1 MFPEKKKI
9 LDLSVSVVSSRDV
22 LDAIESNLTSGE
34 GKRITVAYANAY
46 CAIAA
51 HEDQRLATILNSIEI
66 LHPDGIGVLGA
77 LRFLYG
83 ESISGERITG
93 TDLYYEILR
102 IADRHKWKIFLF
114 GDTTETLK
122 KACSVI
128 HRRYPNVK
136 IVGSH
141 HGFADLDDQEPREE
155 MRTSNPDILLLGLG
169 MLRQELWIE
178 KYRSE
183 LQVPV
188 CIIVGGGISFLSEVR
203 KRAPFILRSLGLEW
217 LYRLFQEPQ
226 RLWHRYLIGIPLF
239 CWLVL
244 RQKLR
249 S

>member
-1 MFPEKKKI
+1 MLPEKKKV
-9 LDLSVSVVSSRDV
+9 LDLFVSVASSRDV
-22 LDAIESNLTSGE
+22 LVAIESNLSSGE
-34 GKRITVAYANAY
+34 GKRITIAYANAY

-51 HEDQRLATILNSIEI
+51 HENQRLATILNSIEI

-83 ESISGERITG
+83 ERISGERITG

-102 IADRHKWKIFLF
+102 IADQHKWKIFLF

-122 KACSVI
+122 QACIVI
-128 HRRYPNVK
+128 HQRYPSVL

-141 HGFADLDDQEPREE
+141 HGFADLDDPGPREE
-155 MRTSNPDILLLGLG
+155 IRSSNPDILLLGLG

-188 CIIVGGGISFLSEVR
+188 CIIVGGGISFLSELR
-203 KRAPFILRSLGLEW
+203 KRAPLILRSLGLEW
-217 LYRLFQEPQ
+217 LYRLFQEPH
-226 RLWHRYLIGIPLF
+226 RLWRRYLIGIPLF